1 MNEQEMADLFSTQID
16 RLLGG
21 EPVVD
26 LAVGGDSSLFSLG
39 QLLIETNFQPSPA
52 AQATFQSQLAGWFGP
67 TGGGLST
74 SLFGWPKM
82 LLMSI
87 GAVLVL
93 ISAGLSSVVLI
104 SLIWTGA
111 LFTPSDDSQPVPA
124 ATQPATPS
132 RPTLVSPGVNPTSP
146 AATPTPTQRRSTSSL
161 KDVLPSS
168 TTAVGDTILRPTS
181 TPTSTEVE
189 VTVTATPNGNQSS
202 DDAGDNNAPDNAA
215 PEGDRDRGHGN
226 DLDGYD
232 EDNPGQSDGVSDGGN
247 QNNSSGG
254 ISPDDLSGSSGGG
267 GGGQS
272 GNSNGGGGQGGNQG
286 SNGGGQG
293 GGKGNN

>member
-1 MNEQEMADLFSTQID
+1 MNEQEMADLFSAQID

-21 EPVVD
+21 ESAVD

-52 AQATFQSQLAGWFGP
+52 AQATFQSQLASWFGP

-82 LLMSI
+82 LLMSM

-111 LFTPSDDSQPVPA
+111 LFTPSGGSQPVPA
-124 ATQPATPS
+124 ATQSATPS
-132 RPTLVSPGVNPTSP
+132 RPALASPEVNPTSP
-146 AATPTPTQRRSTSSL
+146 AATPTPTRRQSTSSL
-161 KDVLPSS
+161 RDVLPSS

-189 VTVTATPNGNQSS
+189 ATVTATPHSNQSS
-202 DDAGDNNAPDNAA
+202 DDGDDSDPPDNAA
-215 PEGDRDRGHGN
+215 PEGDQDRGHGN

-232 EDNPGQSDGVSDGGN
+232 EDNPGQSDGVSGGGN
-247 QNNSSGG
+247 QNNSGGG

-267 GGGQS
+267 GGNDQS
-272 GNSNGGGGQGGNQG
+272 GNNNGGRGQGGNQG
-286 SNGGGQG
+286 NNG